1 MRFILYDELLLKI
14 KENIL
19 EDIIED
25 SGITSG
31 STVLSEIE
39 QEAIDE
45 IRVYCDQ
52 YYNIDILLTAATGQT
67 TGTSS
72 GTTNGTITRDKFL
85 VKMIID
91 IMLYNISMKL
101 TPDNIPSIRQIRYDQ
116 TKQDLDKIAKRL
128 IVPNWPLAKRQ
139 AGDNNEGYTS
149 ELMWYSEEK
158 TNTTY

>member
-1 MRFILYDELLLKI
+1 MRFIQYEELLLKI
-14 KENIL
+14 KENVL

-25 SGITSG
+25 TGITSG
-31 STVLSEIE
+31 STILSEIE

-45 IRVYCDQ
+45 VRVYCDQ
-52 YYNIDILLTAATGQT
+52 FYNVDTLLSAATGQT
-67 TGTSS
+67 TGTTS

-85 VKMIID
+85 VKLIID

-116 TKQDLDKIAKRL
+116 TKSDLEKISKRI
-128 IVPNWPLAKRQ
+128 IVPNWPLAKR
-139 AGDNNEGYTS
+139 DSETENTS
-149 ELMWYSEEK
+149 EMLWYSEEK